1 MSHGSWFQTANCQIG
16 HGLIDSLTDSCNEP
30 NSVPLPIYPL
40 HQSRDLPCLAILG
53 VPQIEKSSLKE
64 SLKNSWEILHQKWST
79 HWSRSCWE
87 NYRSCKS
94 LPEPGGNL
102 RGFDSGKW
110 SQRTKKLFPPQKKI
124 PDAQPVDLHSSSCAM
139 KMKFVSPYR
148 PWSVMKG
155 MVQFVPVGVSYSR
168 VFMQLSNVKSL
179 FSCLGECMQHSRS
192 YIFGFDLGFAGC
204 K

>member
-1 MSHGSWFQTANCQIG
+1 MIPNRKLPDRTWTYW
-16 HGLIDSLTDSCNEP
+16 LIDWLGRNEP

-110 SQRTKKLFPPQKKI
+110 SQRTKKLFPPQKKN

-155 MVQFVPVGVSYSR
+155 MVQFVPVGV
-168 VFMQLSNVKSL
+168 LL
-179 FSCLGECMQHSRS
+179 FSCLHATFQREKPIQLLRWVH
-192 YIFGFDLGFAGC
+192 AT
-204 K
+204 